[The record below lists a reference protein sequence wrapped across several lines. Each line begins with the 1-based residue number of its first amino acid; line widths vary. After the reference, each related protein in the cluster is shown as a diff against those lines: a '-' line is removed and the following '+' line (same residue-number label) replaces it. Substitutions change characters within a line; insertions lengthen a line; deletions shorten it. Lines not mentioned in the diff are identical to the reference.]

1 MLSAHSQL
9 FRLLLGISLLLPAI
23 AQGQIG
29 DSHLR
34 LFGYFQ
40 TSYLHAKDSESDRVQ
55 KSFSMQQL
63 NMFLQRDLGS
73 KATAFANFEVLNNF
87 SAGKHW
93 GSFSIEEAWLRWHF
107 NPQLNLRVGL
117 QTPTFNYLNDIKNR
131 TPLLAYVIRPLV
143 YESSFKEIIRIEEY
157 LPGRAY
163 IQAYGYFPK
172 GIAKIDYAIYLGNSP
187 NINSNPEFGQTGVDT
202 TASFLVGS
210 RIGLR
215 AGELG
220 VGVSATYDR
229 YDFPNEINSLIGDD
243 KEKFLQV
250 PRVRI
255 GGDFR
260 YTLRDFSLES
270 EFIRVNYD
278 ENDSDLSVD
287 LRFYYATLFYE
298 PTSMLKLFAS
308 YWYVKEEQFG
318 FEEEIGING
327 AYRSYYDVDYFFRAI
342 GGGASL
348 SLSDDIVVKL
358 QAAPVRQETETSKGR
373 WDTDQYYFALGLS
386 VVL

>member
-1 MLSAHSQL
+1 MLSVHSQL
-9 FRLLLGISLLLPAI
+9 LRLGLGISLLLPAV
-23 AQGQIG
+23 ARAQIG
-29 DSHLR
+29 DSNLR
-34 LFGYFQ
+34 MFGYFQ
-40 TSYLHAKDSESDRVQ
+40 TSYLHAKDAESDRVQ

-87 SAGKHW
+87 SSGKQW
-93 GSFSIEEAWLRWHF
+93 GSLSIEEAWLRWHF
-107 NPQLNLRVGL
+107 DPRLNLRVGL

-143 YESSFKEIIRIEEY
+143 YESSFNEIIRVEEY
-157 LPGRAY
+157 LPARAY
-163 IQAYGYFPK
+163 IQAYGYIPK
-172 GIAKIDYAIYLGNSP
+172 GVAKFDYAVYLGNSP
-187 NINSNPEFGQTGVDT
+187 NINSNQEYGQTGVDT

-210 RIGLR
+210 RVGLR
-215 AGELG
+215 AGEFGL
-220 VGVSATYDR
+220 GVSATYDR
-229 YDFPNEINSLIGDD
+229 YDFPKEINSLIGED
-243 KEKFLQV
+243 KQKFLQV
-250 PRVRI
+250 PRVRL

-260 YTLRDFSLES
+260 YSLRNFSLES

-298 PTSMLKLFAS
+298 PISALKLYAS

-318 FEEEIGING
+318 FEEEIGLNG

-348 SLSDDIVVKL
+348 NLDDNIVIKL
-358 QAAPVRQETETSKGR
+358 QAAPVRQEVETPTIHNES
-373 WDTDQYYFALGLS
+373 DQYYFAMGLS